1 MSRQRHVRRRRF
13 GVPLCKPSS
22 VTDADIALDLTVSQA
37 RVLGSLLEKELTT
50 PDTYPMTLNALVAAC
65 CQSSNRDPVLQLDA
79 TQVETAALALKSK
92 GLLRVVYPGSGE
104 RATRYRQV
112 ADEALGLQAAERA
125 LIGLLLLRGAQT
137 AASLQARSERL
148 HRFAAAGA
156 VESTLRELA
165 ARDVPLVARVETFPG
180 QREAR
185 WIQLLEAGAAERAA
199 AGARGSHEGGAAH
212 AHVTAPSSAMASLEA
227 RLGALESRFEAL
239 VEALGDLVPP
249 LDPGPPP
256 ES

>member
-1 MSRQRHVRRRRF
+1 MHLVGASRPST
-13 GVPLCKPSS
+13 PLCKPSS
-22 VTDADIALDLTVSQA
+22 VTDADVALDLTVSQA
-37 RVLGSLLEKELTT
+37 RVLGSLMEKELTT
-50 PDTYPMTLNALVAAC
+50 PDAYPMTLNALVAAC
-65 CQSSNRDPVLQLDA
+65 CQTSNRDPVLQLDS

-112 ADEALGLQAAERA
+112 ADEALALQPADRA

-137 AASLQARSERL
+137 VASLLARTERL
-148 HRFAAAGA
+148 HRFSGAGEIEA
-156 VESTLRELA
+156 TLRRLGE
-165 ARDVPLVARVETFPG
+165 REVPLAVRVDPLPG

-199 AGARGSHEGGAAH
+199 ASPRAAH
-212 AHVTAPSSAMASLEA
+212 EVAPHAPAPVLTSLEA
-227 RLGALESRFEAL
+227 RLEALESRLDAV

-249 LDPGPPP
+249 LDRQSPDDRDD
-256 ES
+256 